1 MKRIITLI
9 FTLCVFTLAGDVY
22 GTDTVAV
29 LNFQSIMA
37 PSEMGFAVA
46 EILRTELVR
55 FGEYTVIER
64 GRLDQ
69 ILKEQAFQHTGAV
82 NTDTAVNIGNIVGAN
97 YVITGSV
104 IKTGNIYIINSRLI
118 NAESG
123 VVKDGDIIRT
133 DNEESISYMIRELA
147 LNIKSMTSALK
158 PIIFSF
164 EPDQSFGWLPNE
176 EKKGIRLKRSKHHV
190 THKSFSLQV
199 YLPKIDYPGIYSS
212 DFPKN
217 WSNYSY
223 LSADVYREETNDIP
237 ILLVV
242 RIDDQSSSSY
252 EDRYHWEMS
261 LQPGTNRVHIQV
273 KTIQSSIDIQQIR
286 AVYIFLQEPKKRTT
300 LYFDN
305 IRLE

>member
-1 MKRIITLI
+1 MKRILTLI
-9 FTLCVFTLAGDVY
+9 FALCVFTLAGDVY

-29 LNFQSIMA
+29 LNFKSIMA
-37 PSEMGFAVA
+37 PPEMGFAVA

-97 YVITGSV
+97 YVITGSI

-147 LNIKSMTSALK
+147 LNIKSMTNVLK

-223 LSADVYREETNDIP
+223 LSADVFREETNDIP

-242 RIDDQSSSSY
+242 RIDDQSSRSY
-252 EDRYHWEMS
+252 EDRYHWDMS
-261 LQPGTNRVHIQV
+261 LQPGINRVHIQI
-273 KTIQSSIDIQQIR
+273 KTIQSSINIQQIR
-286 AVYIFLQEPKKRTT
+286 AVYFFLQEPKKRTT

>member
-1 MKRIITLI
+1 MKRILALI
-9 FTLCVFTLAGDVY
+9 FALCFFTPAGDVY

-29 LNFQSIMA
+29 LNFKSIMA
-37 PSEMGFAVA
+37 PPEMGIAVA

-64 GRLDQ
+64 GRIDQ

-97 YVITGSV
+97 YVITGSI

-123 VVKDGDIIRT
+123 VVKDGDIIRA

-147 LNIKSMTSALK
+147 LNIKTMTSALK

-164 EPDQSFGWLPNE
+164 EPDQSFGWMPNE
-176 EKKGIRLKRSKHHV
+176 ENKGIQLKRSEHHV
-190 THKSFSLQV
+190 THESFSLQV
-199 YLPKIDYPGIYSS
+199 DVPKIDYPGIYSS
-212 DFPKN
+212 DFPDN

-223 LSADVYREETNDIP
+223 LSADVYREKTNDIP

-242 RIDDQSSSSY
+242 RIDDQSSRSY
-252 EDRYHWEMS
+252 EDRYHWDMS
-261 LQPGTNRVHIQV
+261 LQPGANKVHIPV
-273 KTIQSSIDIQQIR
+273 KTIQRAIDIQQIR
-286 AVYIFLQEPKKRTT
+286 AVYIFLQEPRKRTT

>member
-1 MKRIITLI
+1 MKRISTIIFALCI
-9 FTLCVFTLAGDVY
+9 FTLTRGVCGA
-22 GTDTVAV
+22 DTIAV
-29 LNFQSIMA
+29 LNFKSIMA
-37 PSEMGFAVA
+37 PPEMGIAVA

-82 NTDTAVNIGNIVGAN
+82 DAESAVEIGNMAGTN
-97 YVITGSV
+97 YVIIGSI
-104 IKTGNIYIINSRLI
+104 IKTGKIYIINSRLI
-118 NAESG
+118 NVETG
-123 VVKDGDIIRT
+123 VVKDGDLIQAN
-133 DNEESISYMIRELA
+133 DEESIPNRIQHLA
-147 LNIKSMTSALK
+147 LNIKTMTRESQ

-164 EPDQSFGWLPNE
+164 EPNRSLGWLPNDDT
-176 EKKGIRLKRSKHHV
+176 KRIQLKRSTKHV
-190 THKSFSLQV
+190 THESFSLQV
-199 YLPKIDYPGIYSS
+199 VFPKIDYPGIYSS
-212 DFPKN
+212 DFPRN

-223 LSADVYREETNDIP
+223 LAADVYREKTNDIP

-242 RIDDQSSSSY
+242 RIDDQSSRSY
-252 EDRYHWEMS
+252 ENRFHWDMS
-261 LQPGTNRVHIQV
+261 LQPGTNRVNIQV
-273 KTIQSSIDIQQIR
+273 KTIQMSIDIQQIR

>member
-1 MKRIITLI
+1 MKRILTLI
-9 FTLCVFTLAGDVY
+9 FALCVFTLAGDVY

-123 VVKDGDIIRT
+123 VVKDGDILRT

-190 THKSFSLQV
+190 THKSFSLQA

-223 LSADVYREETNDIP
+223 FSADVYREETKDIP

-261 LQPGTNRVHIQV
+261 LQPGTNKVHIQV

-286 AVYIFLQEPKKRTT
+286 AVYIFLQEPKKQTT